1 MTSVVDF
8 FGAKGLKKILRDFK
22 RDFVYH
28 IDLESGRQKEFKLW
42 LIGRKNK
49 ESLGRTKHKQQ

>member
-8 FGAKGLKKILRDFK
+8 FGAKGLKKILSDFK

-28 IDLESGRQKEFKLW
+28 IDLESSRQKEFKLW
-42 LIGRKNK
+42 LIGRKNR
-49 ESLGRTKHKQQ
+49 ESLGRTKT